1 MIDIEPLSPKAHQI
15 LIYGEVSADDVAKL
29 VAFAKDQNAQGLGG
43 NVLFDLVS
51 MASFSWASMLG
62 ELAHVPALLQWLYRL
77 DRIAVVSD
85 EEWIRSAAR
94 LESALLPGVTYAV
107 YDAHEAERARGW
119 VLEESAHPYTGA
131 IAERDAGARL
141 AVLDLTGR
149 LDRHETERALALLQ
163 AKLADP
169 DCARVMLV
177 VHQWHGFDA
186 DTAFSSTVWQG
197 KLGLIDQIE
206 RYALVG
212 GPAWLRQMAAAF
224 GALVKPE
231 VRTFDLADEAAALD
245 WLREGLDGAA
255 AA

>member
-1 MIDIEPLSPKAHQI
+1 MIDIERLSPKAHQI
-15 LIYGEVSADDVAKL
+15 LIYGEISADDLGQL

-51 MASFSWASMLG
+51 MASFSWNAMMG

-77 DRIAVVSD
+77 DRIAVISD

-107 YDAHEAERARGW
+107 YDAHETERARAW

-131 IAERDAGARL
+131 LTERQADAGI

-149 LDRHETERALALLQ
+149 LDRHETERVLALLH

-169 DCARVMLV
+169 ACARVMLV

-186 DTAFSSTVWQG
+186 NTAFSSAVWHG

-212 GPAWLRQMAAAF
+212 GPVWLRQMAAAF

-231 VRTFDLADEAAALD
+231 VRTFDLPDEAAALS
-245 WLREGLDGAA
+245 WLQEGLEGVNSG
-255 AA
+255 